1 LSVPAVND
9 SLSIFKKMP
18 VLFASTK
25 NYSASETLFD
35 ESIYETAED
44 DGDVLFCSKIVV
56 PVMIKGLGNIVF
68 ARQLKLNWQNQK
80 LNIKNIFQAL

>member
-1 LSVPAVND
+1 
-9 SLSIFKKMP
+9 MP

-25 NYSASETLFD
+25 NYSASEALFD
-35 ESIYETAED
+35 ESIYETAGD

-56 PVMIKGLGNIVF
+56 PVMIIGLGNIVF

-80 LNIKNIFQAL
+80 LNIKKIFQAL